1 MFLNTVQENSIKE
14 FLKTANE
21 KTIYNDLY
29 FSDLLTLT
37 GKNWLNDNVIDKYY
51 SLIVERS
58 DKSVHAFSTHFFPK
72 LNKDGYTSVAR
83 WTKEINLF
91 SFQLIF
97 VPVFSN
103 SHWTLAVIDVVHKEI
118 RHYDSLNC
126 FNKKCLEVLQEYVKN
141 EEENKMP
148 VLKSNKWRLTK
159 AKDIPKQSNMDD
171 CGVFICKYADYLSLN
186 KDMTFNQTQIP
197 SIRKA
202 IIWEIIN
209 KKLLN

>member
-21 KTIYNDLY
+21 KTIYNGLY
-29 FSDLLTLT
+29 FSDLLSLT

-141 EEENKMP
+141 EEETIKSIYVSDFEIYDE
-148 VLKSNKWRLTK
+148 VLDETYDI
-159 AKDIPKQSNMDD
+159 KDF
-171 CGVFICKYADYLSLN
+171 VKYPN
-186 KDMTFNQTQIP
+186 I
-197 SIRKA
+197 
-202 IIWEIIN
+202 
-209 KKLLN
+209 LLNIIRN

>member
-58 DKSVHAFSTHFFPK
+58 GKSVHAFSTHFFPK
-72 LNKDGYTSVAR
+72 LNKDGYNSVSR

-91 SFQLIF
+91 SFQLIL
-97 VPVFSN
+97 VSVFSN
-103 SHWTLAVIDVVHKEI
+103 SHWTLAVINVVHKEI

-126 FNKKCLEVLQEYVKN
+126 FNKNCLEVLQEYVKN
-141 EEENKMP
+141 EENRLP
-148 VLKSNKWRLTK
+148 VLKSIKWRLTK